1 MKPTSF
7 VRWTAALA
15 LLLALSVSL
24 SLVGCR
30 TGSDAAARRYEFIV
44 LQLND
49 VYEIAPLEGG
59 KVGGMARVATIRQ
72 RLLKEN
78 PNTLT
83 VLAGDFLN
91 PSLIGMLK
99 DERGNAIRGAQMVEV
114 MNAAGVDVVTFGNHE
129 FDLKEAELQQR
140 LNESAFAWTSCNAWH
155 KTPAGRR
162 PFAKI
167 RDGHRE
173 EIPDYLER
181 TFYPPGSMKA
191 GVRVGLIGV
200 TIPFND
206 AGYVEYS
213 DVFESFRRTRD
224 AISNRCDV
232 VIAITHQFVATD
244 RELARRVPG
253 TALILGGHDHD
264 HMIMDVA
271 GTRIAKADANARTV
285 YIHRVSFDRVTRR
298 TTVRS
303 TLQAIDESIP
313 ADPAVERVVRK
324 WLDIAN
330 TSLTKAG
337 YQPDEIL
344 ATAHAP
350 LDGREAVIR
359 AQPTNLGRLIAAA
372 MLAAGP
378 PADAALLNSGSVRV
392 DDELRG
398 AIRQYDVLRTL
409 PFGGG
414 IVYAKLQ
421 GDVLERALLAGSVTN
436 VGTGGFLQTA
446 GVTKAQGRW
455 LIGGQPLD
463 VNRSYT
469 VVMTDFL
476 SQGREA
482 NLGFLKDSVA
492 EKPETL
498 GAGKVRNDLRDVLI
512 AYLRSR
518 RELGK

>member
-1 MKPTSF
+1 M
-7 VRWTAALA
+7 
-15 LLLALSVSL
+15 
-24 SLVGCR
+24 
-30 TGSDAAARRYEFIV
+30 
-44 LQLND
+44 
-49 VYEIAPLEGG
+49 
-59 KVGGMARVATIRQ
+59 
-72 RLLKEN
+72 
-78 PNTLT
+78 
-83 VLAGDFLN
+83 
-91 PSLIGMLK
+91 
-99 DERGNAIRGAQMVEV
+99 
-114 MNAAGVDVVTFGNHE
+114 
-129 FDLKEAELQQR
+129 
-140 LNESAFAWTSCNAWH
+140 
-155 KTPAGRR
+155 
-162 PFAKI
+162 
-167 RDGHRE
+167 
-173 EIPDYLER
+173 
-181 TFYPPGSMKA
+181 
-191 GVRVGLIGV
+191 
-200 TIPFND
+200 
-206 AGYVEYS
+206 
-213 DVFESFRRTRD
+213 
-224 AISNRCDV
+224 
-232 VIAITHQFVATD
+232 
-244 RELARRVPG
+244 
-253 TALILGGHDHD
+253 
-264 HMIMDVA
+264 
-271 GTRIAKADANARTV
+271 
-285 YIHRVSFDRVTRR
+285 
-298 TTVRS
+298 
-303 TLQAIDESIP
+303 
-313 ADPAVERVVRK
+313 RK

-518 RELGK
+518 RELRK